1 LRYKRETM
9 AKSRI
14 EKAPVHFNIN
24 NLPQML
30 STIQTENYLMEYFR
44 ETDEKGR
51 YLYWDQ
57 FRWRVPKHH
66 NAQKAWLVT
75 KWIRFTKRK
84 PIELCD
90 KDGVEFHYT
99 VPDSLQAKLYRI
111 AKLSGEGMTPN
122 SSIQKKYLISSLI
135 IEEAISSAQLEGA
148 STTRRVAKKMLVE
161 ERKPRTEDEQMILNN
176 YLLMHEVKAL
186 KDAPLSIEMILHFH
200 QISTEGTTENAVVP
214 GSFREDDEIVISN
227 GIDGEILHQ
236 PPSYTQIDTRLEKL
250 CTFANTNHSGEGGD
264 SFIDPIVKAI
274 ILHFIIGYEHPFS
287 DGNGRTARAI
297 FYWSMLKNGFTL
309 FEYLSISKLLKVAP
323 VQYGMAYLYSEIDE
337 NDLTYFIY
345 YQADIILR
353 AMDELFGYLDA
364 KSREFEE
371 VMVLLD
377 NSSMGDKLNFIQ
389 KDIVKKAM
397 KNPGRIFT
405 AKEITNAY
413 DISANTARKYLKVL
427 AKDKLLAPLKEGRT
441 VKYIALADI
450 RDVFEN
456 N

>member
-1 LRYKRETM
+1 M

-57 FRWRVPKHH
+57 FRWRVPKYH

-148 STTRRVAKKMLVE
+148 STTRRVAKKCWSKSV
-161 ERKPRTEDEQMILNN
+161 
-176 YLLMHEVKAL
+176 
-186 KDAPLSIEMILHFH
+186 
-200 QISTEGTTENAVVP
+200 
-214 GSFREDDEIVISN
+214 
-227 GIDGEILHQ
+227 
-236 PPSYTQIDTRLEKL
+236 
-250 CTFANTNHSGEGGD
+250 NH
-264 SFIDPIVKAI
+264 
-274 ILHFIIGYEHPFS
+274 
-287 DGNGRTARAI
+287 
-297 FYWSMLKNGFTL
+297 
-309 FEYLSISKLLKVAP
+309 
-323 VQYGMAYLYSEIDE
+323 VQKM
-337 NDLTYFIY
+337 
-345 YQADIILR
+345 
-353 AMDELFGYLDA
+353 
-364 KSREFEE
+364 SR
-371 VMVLLD
+371 
-377 NSSMGDKLNFIQ
+377 
-389 KDIVKKAM
+389 
-397 KNPGRIFT
+397 
-405 AKEITNAY
+405 
-413 DISANTARKYLKVL
+413 
-427 AKDKLLAPLKEGRT
+427 
-441 VKYIALADI
+441 
-450 RDVFEN
+450 
-456 N
+456 